1 MQIFPIIVGL
11 NDVLEVNGQFFF
23 EEVVFPISLL
33 YYSLR
38 VISLIK
44 KTRLFTADLTMT
56 CLLTQTR
63 RFLISQLMFSKRG
76 ITESL
81 DWALN
86 V

>member
-11 NDVLEVNGQFFF
+11 NDVLEVDGQFFF

-44 KTRLFTADLTMT
+44 KRN
-56 CLLTQTR
+56 CLL
-63 RFLISQLMFSKRG
+63 LI
-76 ITESL
+76 
-81 DWALN
+81 
-86 V
+86 